1 MLSIQDLISI
11 AIISTTFGGAGG
23 ALVAHLYTS
32 KKEVKDKAYKD
43 FIGELSIEELTEG
56 ENK

>member
-1 MLSIQDLISI
+1 MFSIQDLISI

-32 KKEVKDKAYKD
+32 KTKTTNKPFDD
-43 FIGELSIEELTEG
+43 FIGEITIEELNEH
-56 ENK
+56 EKR

>member
-1 MLSIQDLISI
+1 MFSIQDLISI
-11 AIISTTFGGAGG
+11 AIISTTFGGAVG

-32 KKEVKDKAYKD
+32 KTKTTNEPFSG
-43 FIGELSIEELTEG
+43 FIGEITIEELTES